1 MTTLQTLQDILVRDY
16 DLERERLAPDAVLA
30 TLNLDSL
37 SLLELMFK
45 IEDNFS
51 VKITGDTPTDLVT
64 VHDVVM
70 YIDGLLAAA
79 APGTMTYQAELAKP
93 ELAKPELVKPELVK
107 PELAEP
113 ELVKPDLGKPEW
125 AATQ

>member
-16 DLERERLAPDAVLA
+16 DLKREQLTPEAMLSS
-30 TLNLDSL
+30 LNLDSL

-64 VHDVVM
+64 INDVVL
-70 YIDGLLAAA
+70 YIDGLLAAGPPSTA
-79 APGTMTYQAELAKP
+79 ASTP
-93 ELAKPELVKPELVK
+93 EL
-107 PELAEP
+107 LAQP
-113 ELVKPDLGKPEW
+113 
-125 AATQ
+125 

>member
-1 MTTLQTLQDILVRDY
+1 MTTLEILQDILVRDY
-16 DLERERLAPDAVLA
+16 DLRREQLTPDAVLS

-45 IEDNFS
+45 IEDKFL

-64 VHDVVM
+64 VNDVVL

-79 APGTMTYQAELAKP
+79 PSAVAATP
-93 ELAKPELVKPELVK
+93 EL
-107 PELAEP
+107 LAQP
-113 ELVKPDLGKPEW
+113 
-125 AATQ
+125 